1 MEFEEWWSQIENSK
15 EVADTIVEVFEGIAQ
30 EAWQSS
36 ASFTRKQVVESIT
49 EFEEV
54 LELIEDAHETSK
66 NNTDNMAYYSWEKM
80 WKDMKVNFDK
90 LAAKL
95 REGG

>member
-1 MEFEEWWSQIENSK
+1 MKDYHRGWPLWPEIPFYHMSDMK
-15 EVADTIVEVFEGIAQ
+15 KC
-30 EAWQSS
+30 WQAS